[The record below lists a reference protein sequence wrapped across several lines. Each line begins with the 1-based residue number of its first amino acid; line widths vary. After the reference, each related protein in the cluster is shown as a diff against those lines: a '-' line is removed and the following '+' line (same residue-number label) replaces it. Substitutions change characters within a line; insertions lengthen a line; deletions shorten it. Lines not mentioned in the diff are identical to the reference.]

1 MASSQTL
8 FGPDSDSGR
17 GSLGRGHYSSSRS
30 SRDDG
35 SKIRGGFNHFSDVFR
50 YEYEIYMSNFMMIG
64 HIKKSQWNNN
74 QPMILLF

>member
-1 MASSQTL
+1 MAASQTL

-30 SRDDG
+30 SRDGG

-50 YEYEIYMSNFMMIG
+50 
-64 HIKKSQWNNN
+64 
-74 QPMILLF
+74 

>member
-17 GSLGRGHYSSSRS
+17 GGLGRGHYSSSRS

-50 YEYEIYMSNFMMIG
+50 
-64 HIKKSQWNNN
+64 
-74 QPMILLF
+74 

>member
-30 SRDDG
+30 SRDGG

-50 YEYEIYMSNFMMIG
+50 YEYKIEPCII
-64 HIKKSQWNNN
+64 
-74 QPMILLF
+74 PVLFCQKGSMK

>member
-17 GSLGRGHYSSSRS
+17 GGLGRGHYSSSRS

-35 SKIRGGFNHFSDVFR
+35 NKIRGGFNHFSDVFR
-50 YEYEIYMSNFMMIG
+50 YEYEIDMSNFI
-64 HIKKSQWNNN
+64 ILRIVNKNNKYT
-74 QPMILLF
+74 LSLF

>member
-50 YEYEIYMSNFMMIG
+50 YEYKIYMSNFMMI
-64 HIKKSQWNNN
+64 ILRIVNKNNKYT
-74 QPMILLF
+74 LSLF